1 MLEIKNISKSYGK
14 TKALDNVSLKLTNG
28 VYGLLGPNGAGKTT
42 LIKILIGILE
52 KDAGTIVYNDK
63 AITKINADYL
73 NQIGYMPQYPQF
85 YKNFKVDE
93 FLRYICALKN
103 IKKDVAQRVDEVLL
117 LVNLVDKKKAL
128 IGSLSG
134 GMRQRLAI
142 AQAILNDPKILILDE
157 PTAGLDPKERI
168 RFRNIIS
175 KLSKNRIIIFA
186 THIVSDIELISQN
199 IIILK
204 EGKEIYTGS
213 PSDLVATIQNKTWVV
228 DGTYER
234 ALELMQTNIVSNI
247 KNTDNKYT
255 VKLLAKEKPFD
266 DALQAQAT
274 LEDAFLYTFNE

>member
-1 MLEIKNISKSYGK
+1 LLEIKNISKSYGK

-247 KNTDNKYT
+247 KNTNNKYT